1 MTKVILE
8 ESDVSVQER
17 SPLWLS
23 DFVSTLITFPLH
35 WHLELSNLI
44 CHTAKTTRLSAVSFW
59 ELFVWTALSRQVT
72 TPCLTVFRLFLCL
85 SLFLVWACVF
95 EGVNSGCGAAGW
107 AGLVC
112 DPVSTFTHLQ
122 LISVIISHV
131 LLSSCSRV
139 LRCWVFLLLH
149 LFFSCAQE
157 HFLHLLVTFQLLG
170 CAVSWQKTS
179 QSQQSGFW
187 FLLGLTSHQTAGLF
201 LGGFFVVLQIFLTL
215 DKEFGNSHG

>member
-1 MTKVILE
+1 MPGCCTWGLNVLLVCVFSFYSPKTADEELGQNSGLTIGMNVNVNVCLWTHVHKGAPSLQPPSGPRPTIWVTVFCRICLEIILNFPQKNCVFTDLMTKVILE

-85 SLFLVWACVF
+85 SLFLVC
-95 EGVNSGCGAAGW
+95 
-107 AGLVC
+107 
-112 DPVSTFTHLQ
+112 
-122 LISVIISHV
+122 
-131 LLSSCSRV
+131 
-139 LRCWVFLLLH
+139 LRAWI
-149 LFFSCAQE
+149 Q
-157 HFLHLLVTFQLLG
+157 G
-170 CAVSWQKTS
+170 
-179 QSQQSGFW
+179 
-187 FLLGLTSHQTAGLF
+187 
-201 LGGFFVVLQIFLTL
+201 VVLQ
-215 DKEFGNSHG
+215 DGRV

>member
-1 MTKVILE
+1 MPGCCTWGLNVLLVCVWVFILQSKNCRWRIRSKLWTDCWYECKCKCLSLDTYVHKGAPSLQPPSGPCPSIWVTVFCRICLEIILNFPPKNCVFTDLMTKVILE

-85 SLFLVWACVF
+85 SLFLVC
-95 EGVNSGCGAAGW
+95 
-107 AGLVC
+107 
-112 DPVSTFTHLQ
+112 
-122 LISVIISHV
+122 
-131 LLSSCSRV
+131 
-139 LRCWVFLLLH
+139 LRAWI
-149 LFFSCAQE
+149 Q
-157 HFLHLLVTFQLLG
+157 G
-170 CAVSWQKTS
+170 
-179 QSQQSGFW
+179 
-187 FLLGLTSHQTAGLF
+187 
-201 LGGFFVVLQIFLTL
+201 VVLQ
-215 DKEFGNSHG
+215 DGRV